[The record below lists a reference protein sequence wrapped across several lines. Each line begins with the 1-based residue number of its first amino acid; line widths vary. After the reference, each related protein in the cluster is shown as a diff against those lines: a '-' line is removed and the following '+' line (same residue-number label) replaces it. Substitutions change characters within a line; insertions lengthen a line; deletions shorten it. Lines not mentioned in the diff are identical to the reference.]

1 MLDETTIAGLVSVL
15 ALLVTL
21 YFVGFTLT
29 APAPSAVGKVTKIVV
44 YPLKS
49 AKGIEVQ
56 SHRLDSR
63 GLEFDRLWMVVDED
77 GTFLSQRRAPKLATV
92 VVKLPKVSSDPLH
105 LSAPGAAPIA
115 VPVCTAPT
123 AVQVRVWGDR
133 CEAIDQGDEA
143 AVWLSN
149 VLGIEGARLVRMT
162 ESEKRVCSTKWGPK
176 GATTAFSDGFP
187 LLLANEAS
195 LGLLNDKLRARS
207 KLPVP
212 MERFRPNLVIGGP
225 TDALTPFAEDGWSGM
240 SVGDR
245 RGHLG
250 VSFGVVKPCARC
262 KMVTIDQ
269 TSGVPDKRSTSAPT
283 AGTPDDNDEGGG
295 PAEHAEPTATLRTFR
310 SSTHLGYKKPFD
322 SCDVFFGQNIVHEST
337 YIGKEI
343 AVGDAVVATPRR
355 GRGVFSRGVLGIDY

>member
-123 AVQVRVWGDR
+123 AVQRTPGGR
-133 CEAIDQGDEA
+133 RRE
-143 AVWLSN
+143 
-149 VLGIEGARLVRMT
+149 RL
-162 ESEKRVCSTKWGPK
+162 
-176 GATTAFSDGFP
+176 
-187 LLLANEAS
+187 
-195 LGLLNDKLRARS
+195 
-207 KLPVP
+207 
-212 MERFRPNLVIGGP
+212 
-225 TDALTPFAEDGWSGM
+225 
-240 SVGDR
+240 R
-245 RGHLG
+245 RG
-250 VSFGVVKPCARC
+250 
-262 KMVTIDQ
+262 
-269 TSGVPDKRSTSAPT
+269 
-283 AGTPDDNDEGGG
+283 
-295 PAEHAEPTATLRTFR
+295 
-310 SSTHLGYKKPFD
+310 
-322 SCDVFFGQNIVHEST
+322 
-337 YIGKEI
+337 
-343 AVGDAVVATPRR
+343 RR
-355 GRGVFSRGVLGIDY
+355 GRGRRGRRGRRGWRRW